1 MATGKPVLGNPAG
14 LMLLAALIVAAPLL
28 ARCASAPYQSAA
40 TVAAQCEQD
49 GGDFAQRL
57 LMPRVPPGLMC
68 LEQVAG
74 VNSALF
80 NSVIVDA
87 AGYKVGHFRRI
98 ETKAPGDVVA
108 VVRLSPSLRTIS
120 MLTDHLRF
128 DPATGL
134 IHADLVNREIDLIPT
149 GFPYG

>member
-1 MATGKPVLGNPAG
+1 
-14 LMLLAALIVAAPLL
+14 
-28 ARCASAPYQSAA
+28 
-40 TVAAQCEQD
+40 
-49 GGDFAQRL
+49 
-57 LMPRVPPGLMC
+57 MC
-68 LEQVAG
+68 LEQVAA

-80 NSVIVDA
+80 NSVVVDA

-120 MLTDHLRF
+120 MLTEHLRF

-134 IHADLVNREIDLIPT
+134 IHADLINREIDLIPT
-149 GFPYG
+149 GFPYS

>member
-1 MATGKPVLGNPAG
+1 MGTGKSVFVNPAG
-14 LMLLAALIVAAPLL
+14 LMFLAMVVGATPLL
-28 ARCASAPYQSAA
+28 ARCASAPYQPAA
-40 TVAAQCEQD
+40 AVVAPCERV
-49 GGDFAQRL
+49 DFAQRL
-57 LMPRVPPGLMC
+57 FMPSVPPGLMC

-80 NSVIVDA
+80 NSVVVDA

-120 MLTDHLRF
+120 MLTEHLRF

-134 IHADLVNREIDLIPT
+134 IHADLINREIDLIPT